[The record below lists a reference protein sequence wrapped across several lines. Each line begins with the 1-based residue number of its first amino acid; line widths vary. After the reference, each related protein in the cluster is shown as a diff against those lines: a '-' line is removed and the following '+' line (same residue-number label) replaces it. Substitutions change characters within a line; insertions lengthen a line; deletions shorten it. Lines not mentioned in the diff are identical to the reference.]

1 MSKAERTTP
10 QEAFK
15 QATWAGNRE
24 SQLRSLARRM
34 EAEGLGE
41 RKPVDWAA
49 LKPVAPDH
57 ACPVCHKLNRVYN
70 ADDICVDCR
79 TIAERPALV
88 IERLG
93 TGIVAQMEARV

>member
-10 QEAFK
+10 QEAWK
-15 QATWAGNRE
+15 QQVWAGNRE
-24 SQLRSLARRM
+24 SQLRSLARRL
-34 EAEGLGE
+34 EAQGLGE

-49 LKPVAPDH
+49 LKPVAPTH

-70 ADDICVDCR
+70 ADDICVACR

-88 IERLG
+88 IERRG
-93 TGIVAQMEARV
+93 TGIIAGGAA

>member
-10 QEAFK
+10 QEAWK
-15 QATWAGNRE
+15 QGNRE
-24 SQLRSLARRM
+24 SQLRSLARRL
-34 EAEGLGE
+34 EAQGLGE
-41 RKPVDWAA
+41 RQPVDWAA

-79 TIAERPALV
+79 TIAERPTLV
-88 IERLG
+88 IERRG
-93 TGIVAQMEARV
+93 TGIIAGGAA

>member
-1 MSKAERTTP
+1 MRKNHRTPTAEVFKQQCWANRDARKAERL
-10 QEAFK
+10 A
-15 QATWAGNRE
+15 A
-24 SQLRSLARRM
+24 LRAYANGDRPP
-34 EAEGLGE
+34 
-41 RKPVDWAA
+41 PVDWSA

-88 IERLG
+88 IERRG
-93 TGIVAQMEARV
+93 TGIVAGGAA